1 MLKELLSTINKRYP
15 LASVDSSEFDGLKVS
30 HMKFRIKSY
39 EARGLGAIS
48 VMAAVGFFGLMRM
61 ETLIVLPRE
70 LDLPLLSY
78 DRIHAFGKE
87 TIILDLYDTFINPCD
102 LTALDRIKEEYRSFT
117 PYEKEKGWYDAINLP
132 QTTALKG
139 KKKDAPQFDE
149 LCRGFFDAYLEIPAD
164 PVTDIETKKKKTA
177 AYREGLLKNGG
188 TSTNIFV
195 KELGREKTEK
205 LYEEILFRTEVA
217 K

>member
-15 LASVDSSEFDGLKVS
+15 LASVDSSEFDRLKVS

-48 VMAAVGFFGLMRM
+48 VMAAAGFFGLMKM

-87 TIILDLYDTFINPCD
+87 TIILDMYDTFINPCD
-102 LTALDRIKEEYRSFT
+102 LNKLDRIKEEYRSFT

-132 QTTALKG
+132 H
-139 KKKDAPQFDE
+139 
-149 LCRGFFDAYLEIPAD
+149 
-164 PVTDIETKKKKTA
+164 
-177 AYREGLLKNGG
+177 
-188 TSTNIFV
+188 
-195 KELGREKTEK
+195 
-205 LYEEILFRTEVA
+205 
-217 K
+217 